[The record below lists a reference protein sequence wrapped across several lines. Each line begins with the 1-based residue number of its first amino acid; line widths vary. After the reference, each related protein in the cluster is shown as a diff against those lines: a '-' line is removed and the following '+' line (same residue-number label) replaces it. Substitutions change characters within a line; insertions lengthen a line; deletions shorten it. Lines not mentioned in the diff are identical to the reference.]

1 MAEPSPAPPTPSAGP
16 WSPGPWS
23 PGWMEAVPAPDR
35 PTTAEPEPG
44 EPSLPSG
51 RGRPVKGELSSPLS
65 PRALPTR
72 PPLVAP
78 PRPSRRAAVRRPA
91 PHASP
96 QAPPRERVV
105 PEPDRQAPPPPPPP
119 SVRAGGPD
127 PCATFDDFRRQPC
140 YSFLDRLRR

>member
-1 MAEPSPAPPTPSAGP
+1 MQ
-16 WSPGPWS
+16 
-23 PGWMEAVPAPDR
+23 AVPAPGR
-35 PTTAEPEPG
+35 PTASGPG
-44 EPSLPSG
+44 EPSQPSAKSE
-51 RGRPVKGELSSPLS
+51 PVKGEPAKSRPARGELSSPLS

-105 PEPDRQAPPPPPPP
+105 PEPDRQAPPPPPP

>member
-1 MAEPSPAPPTPSAGP
+1 
-16 WSPGPWS
+16 
-23 PGWMEAVPAPDR
+23 MEAVPAPAR
-35 PTTAEPEPG
+35 PTATEPG
-44 EPSLPSG
+44 DPSLPPV
-51 RGRPVKGELSSPLS
+51 RGEPLKGGPMEGGPSSPVSLK
-65 PRALPTR
+65 AVPTH

-119 SVRAGGPD
+119 SVRAGAPD